1 MERQAN
7 SELIGSPISEDE
19 ALRRLGLTDDA
30 SSRYY
35 AAWWLGRHRSDDP
48 RTITLLLEALRQR
61 SVHNPDQDL
70 DATAVARN
78 AARALGKLGQAAH
91 QAIPDLLRALDDDD
105 PGLREAAARA
115 LGNLGAREAV
125 EPLARRLKGGPAGPG
140 RAQQGSARLVEPCEA
155 LLEALGELGVANSEV
170 LEVIT
175 PFLDH
180 ERPVV
185 SNAAARALL
194 QLTGQPCWGERLVAM
209 LRHPQL
215 QVRRSALL
223 DIGACGW
230 LPALGPICATL
241 AENSLKLIALRGLA
255 EAAPSPGSAEAV
267 LTAMDDLL

>member
-1 MERQAN
+1 MV
-7 SELIGSPISEDE
+7 
-19 ALRRLGLTDDA
+19 DDA

-35 AAWWLGRHRSDDP
+35 AAWWLGRHRSDNP
-48 RTITLLLEALRQR
+48 RTITLLLEALRDR
-61 SVHNPDQDL
+61 HVVHPGQDL

-78 AARALGKLGQAAH
+78 AARALGKLGPAAR
-91 QAIPDLLRALDDDD
+91 QAIPDLLSALEDED
-105 PGLREAAARA
+105 PGLREAASRS
-115 LGNLGAREAV
+115 LGNLGAKEAV
-125 EPLARRLKGGPAGPG
+125 EPLARRLKGGLTGPG
-140 RAQQGSARLVEPCEA
+140 RSQSGTARLVEPCEA
-155 LLEALGELGVANSEV
+155 IIETLGELGVASPEV

-223 DIGACGW
+223 DLGACGW
-230 LPALGPICATL
+230 LPALLPISQTL

-255 EAAPSPGSAEAV
+255 EAAADPCSTEAV
-267 LTAMDDLL
+267 LAAMDELL

>member
-1 MERQAN
+1 M
-7 SELIGSPISEDE
+7 
-19 ALRRLGLTDDA
+19 RRLGMVDDA

-35 AAWWLGRHRSDDP
+35 AAWWLGRHRSNDP
-48 RTITLLLEALRQR
+48 RTITLLREALRDR
-61 SVHNPDQDL
+61 HVVDPGQDL

-78 AARALGKLGQAAH
+78 AARALGKLGPAAH
-91 QAIPDLLRALDDDD
+91 KAIPDLLSALEDDD
-105 PGLREAAARA
+105 PGLREAAARSLA
-115 LGNLGAREAV
+115 SLGARMAV
-125 EPLARRLKGGPAGPG
+125 EPLARRLKGGLSGPG
-140 RAQQGSARLVEPCEA
+140 RSQPGTARLVEPCDA
-155 LLEALGELGVANSEV
+155 LIEALGELGVASSEV

-175 PFLDH
+175 PFLEH

-223 DIGACGW
+223 DLGACGW
-230 LPALGPICATL
+230 LPALGAICTTL

-255 EAAPSPGSAEAV
+255 EAATDSSSAEAV
-267 LTAMDDLL
+267 LRAMDGLL